1 MPAGGRRTGARMQVI
16 SQGRVRGAGRR
27 GRAAG
32 GGLAAGAAALLLVGV
47 SHQALAQSAAPGT
60 AVVLE
65 PIVVSAGA
73 VEGSTLSQRLTVLP
87 GGVALVER
95 EEMAPSANLTASRA
109 LSMVPGVVV
118 QDFFGGNDQ
127 PRIQVRGSGLQQNPV
142 ERGILMLQ
150 DGLPLNRADGSYI
163 VGFMNPNTAGALE
176 VYRGYMANRLG
187 ANVLGGAVNMVSPT
201 GSGQPGIRLRA
212 AGGSFGQTGASAEA
226 GFQGDGYDVH
236 LHGDF
241 SRRDG
246 FRVYNGS
253 QRVNVGGNV
262 GIELSDTVKTRL
274 FFGYTDLGFDVAG
287 PLPKAHLNADPGQVH
302 RGPVVTPG
310 PSGPVATFPGPN
322 VVRDK
327 PRREASQFLI
337 GSRTTAEFDAHLIDV
352 VLGYTYTDDMFRFP
366 VSSGIRVTSG
376 GDFTGVARY
385 AYQPDAAAAL
395 PLFEATAQYTVGSA
409 DRENYHNL
417 DGAQGP
423 MFGRSELDATSLSL
437 NAGFNVPLGESFIV
451 SPSIA
456 YSHATRDNRDVFSSL
471 TRPTVAYNPANPTT
485 RTPNGAVPARSSS
498 YERTYSGW
506 SPSLGVSWRPDE
518 SQTLFGAVSRTF
530 EPPTHDDLLATV
542 NGTPN
547 SGPGRSNPGNPLL
560 DAEAFHT
567 PDLKAQTATTVEAGW
582 RGSRGG
588 YAWDATVYYSW
599 VDNELLNLRDVTGAS
614 LGAINAGKTSHL
626 GVELGLTAQLTDQWS
641 GRVAYTFQD
650 FRFRDHAIYGDNR
663 LAGAP
668 RHVVNAVLQYD
679 ATENWMLQ
687 GAVRWLPARTPVDNA
702 NTLHANPYAV
712 VDLRTQYRVNEHVS
726 FFAEVTNVFDETYAA
741 STLVVDQA
749 RPDQAAFIPG
759 DGRGFFL
766 GVSARF

>member
-1 MPAGGRRTGARMQVI
+1 MVRRRKSRLERFFSLNQHRKRWGARRHVLAAPDLVAMRERIVQAGEPVQTRGSDKSLERHLANLRCEFSGRPELLLHHATLIVLIRREVRLAESLGQFTALWAQEAEFLCRHLNLRWLI
-16 SQGRVRGAGRR
+16 SAADTFADHGPDPQARAVAMMASLLANTVKIGESDRYVRGAET
-27 GRAAG
+27 
-32 GGLAAGAAALLLVGV
+32 
-47 SHQALAQSAAPGT
+47 SAP
-60 AVVLE
+60 
-65 PIVVSAGA
+65 
-73 VEGSTLSQRLTVLP
+73 
-87 GGVALVER
+87 
-95 EEMAPSANLTASRA
+95 
-109 LSMVPGVVV
+109 
-118 QDFFGGNDQ
+118 
-127 PRIQVRGSGLQQNPV
+127 
-142 ERGILMLQ
+142 
-150 DGLPLNRADGSYI
+150 
-163 VGFMNPNTAGALE
+163 
-176 VYRGYMANRLG
+176 
-187 ANVLGGAVNMVSPT
+187 
-201 GSGQPGIRLRA
+201 
-212 AGGSFGQTGASAEA
+212 
-226 GFQGDGYDVH
+226 
-236 LHGDF
+236 
-241 SRRDG
+241 
-246 FRVYNGS
+246 
-253 QRVNVGGNV
+253 
-262 GIELSDTVKTRL
+262 
-274 FFGYTDLGFDVAG
+274 
-287 PLPKAHLNADPGQVH
+287 
-302 RGPVVTPG
+302 
-310 PSGPVATFPGPN
+310 
-322 VVRDK
+322 
-327 PRREASQFLI
+327 
-337 GSRTTAEFDAHLIDV
+337 
-352 VLGYTYTDDMFRFP
+352 
-366 VSSGIRVTSG
+366 
-376 GDFTGVARY
+376 
-385 AYQPDAAAAL
+385 L
-395 PLFEATAQYTVGSA
+395 PLFETSAQYSIGSA

-471 TRPTVAYNPANPTT
+471 TRPTVAYNPANPTA

-560 DAEAFHT
+560 DNEAFHT

-702 NTLHANPYAV
+702 NTLHADPYAV